1 MRSLRSRDLRVA
13 ALSESQIYGDYER
26 AFKGGTGL
34 PLTLHEPEMFRLVQ
48 YSSQGESPFC
58 SLMGKTHKTCAAC
71 YALQQNLGQIAGLE
85 AKTLTC
91 FAGLCESAVPVR
103 VGGDL
108 IALLHTGQVLLQQPT
123 RRRFNRVAAT
133 LLKWGIE
140 VDVQSAKEA
149 YFQTRV
155 MSPAQYESLIRLL
168 TIFAGHLATIG
179 DELLLRANAGE
190 PVAVVKARRFV
201 DAHHAEELSLSRVAR
216 AVNAS
221 ATYLPGACAG
231 RESKESSAESKP
243 SHQRD
248 RFGGGLPIGL
258 PIQSHIQKGHR
269 PVAEATAAKTVIASS
284 SELKCRGI
292 SWCSS
297 SILLGH
303 PLL

>member
-1 MRSLRSRDLRVA
+1 MGKKEMRSLRSRDLRVA

-221 ATYLPGACAG
+221 ATYF
-231 RESKESSAESKP
+231 SK
-243 SHQRD
+243 
-248 RFGGGLPIGL
+248 RF
-258 PIQSHIQKGHR
+258 K
-269 PVAEATAAKTVIASS
+269 EATGMTFIDYLGRVRVEKAKNLLQNPNLRISAIALEVGFQSVS
-284 SELKCRGI
+284 QFNRTFKKVTGRSPKQLR
-292 SWCSS
+292 
-297 SILLGH
+297 
-303 PLL
+303 PRQ

>member
-221 ATYLPGACAG
+221 ATYF
-231 RESKESSAESKP
+231 SK
-243 SHQRD
+243 
-248 RFGGGLPIGL
+248 RF
-258 PIQSHIQKGHR
+258 K
-269 PVAEATAAKTVIASS
+269 EATGMTFIDYLGRVRVEKAKNLLQNPNLRISAIALEVGFQSVS
-284 SELKCRGI
+284 QFNRTFKKVTGRSPKQLR
-292 SWCSS
+292 
-297 SILLGH
+297 
-303 PLL
+303 PRQ